1 MVLCAVRKLF
11 FQPSEEIRIKSEH
24 PRYEFRIECPGLI
37 CANRCVQ
44 NAVLYEFYE
53 EQIAV
58 IRDEFDPLDFRVAGP
73 M

>member
-1 MVLCAVRKLF
+1 
-11 FQPSEEIRIKSEH
+11 
-24 PRYEFRIECPGLI
+24 
-37 CANRCVQ
+37 
-44 NAVLYEFYE
+44 LYEFYE